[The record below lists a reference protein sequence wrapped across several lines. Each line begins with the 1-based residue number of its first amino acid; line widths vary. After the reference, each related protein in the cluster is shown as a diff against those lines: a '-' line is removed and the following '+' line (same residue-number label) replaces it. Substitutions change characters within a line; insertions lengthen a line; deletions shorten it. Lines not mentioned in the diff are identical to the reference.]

1 VRTRSA
7 RRISLDAGQ
16 QSDPGWEVQVIVRL
30 RLAPAASREIV
41 EKQLREVPAVLAAW
55 HVTGDVDYEMLITC
69 PELAAL
75 RVVLG
80 DLCRCCGGEVA
91 SADLV
96 LSEVTGLTR
105 PDLAD
110 QASSR

>member
-7 RRISLDAGQ
+7 GRTGLDARQ
-16 QSDPGWEVQVIVRL
+16 HSDPGWAVRAIVRL
-30 RLAPAASREIV
+30 RLAPAASREIF

-69 PELAAL
+69 PDLAGL
-75 RVVLG
+75 GVVLG
-80 DLCRCCGGEVA
+80 GLCRCCGGEVA

-105 PDLAD
+105 QDRSEFP
-110 QASSR
+110 RR

>member
-1 VRTRSA
+1 VRA
-7 RRISLDAGQ
+7 
-16 QSDPGWEVQVIVRL
+16 IVRL
-30 RLAPAASREIV
+30 RLAPAASREIF
-41 EKQLREVPAVLAAW
+41 EKDLRGIAAVLAAW

-69 PELAAL
+69 PDLAAPG
-75 RVVLG
+75 VVLG

-110 QASSR
+110 HASSR